1 MDQMLKYIV
10 TSLVDDPDSIQI
22 RDVEGKDSNIL
33 ELSVNEKDIGKV
45 IGKGGRIAKAL
56 RVLLQAASIK
66 QGKNTQLEIL
76 D

>member
-1 MDQMLKYIV
+1 MEQMIRYI
-10 TSLVDDPDSIQI
+10 TGSLVDEPDSIHI
-22 RDVEGKDSNIL
+22 KEVEGKESNIL
-33 ELSVNEKDIGKV
+33 ELSVAEKDIGKV